1 MPKKKNSK
9 SGEIVGSETSLWE
22 TSVRMWAGYS
32 EMVDQNR
39 QGISLAWLSAPG
51 TRHAFTETFETLGPG
66 HQPFG
71 SDCQAT

>member
-39 QGISLAWLSAPG
+39 KGISLAWLSVPG
-51 TRHAFTETFETLGPG
+51 TGHAFTETFETRRPG